1 MEKSY
6 KLVDFPFAMFAYQR
20 VSGWVYNSNFIVEL
34 MVYIELVDGVKIK
47 QQTKLG
53 GPPCTGFPLKK
64 WGYSWKTL
72 LDDDCRL
79 LIGLKQRDWGIHTSG
94 IHNIITI
101 NHTTYRD
108 VWLINDGW
116 LNLWNGV
123 NIFPS
128 HHWMAGRI
136 DNHRVLFGVTVDLIS
151 CQQWVM
157 MIMMYLAKLLVGGFK
172 HVLFSISHMGC
183 HPSHWRSPSFFKMGT
198 LHHQAVHIHCCFL
211 QVLPPK

>member
-1 MEKSY
+1 
-6 KLVDFPFAMFAYQR
+6 MFAYQR

-34 MVYIELVDGVKIK
+34 MVYIELVDGVNIK

-64 WGYSWKTL
+64 LGYSWKTL

-79 LIGLKQRDWGIHTSG
+79 LIGLKQRDWGIHTSR

-136 DNHRVLFGVTVDLIS
+136 DNHRVLFGVTVDLVS

-172 HVLFSISHMGC
+172 HVL
-183 HPSHWRSPSFFKMGT
+183 
-198 LHHQAVHIHCCFL
+198 
-211 QVLPPK
+211 